1 MTLAELKEFINNL
14 PKDMDNFIVVNG
26 EYGFLNPN
34 DENSL
39 VYRVDK
45 PVLMITL
52 DENDKEILLLHQTR
66 EDVKTIMND
75 GNSEGTK

>member
-1 MTLAELKEFINNL
+1 MTLAELKEFVNNL
-14 PKDMDNFIVVNG
+14 SKDMDNHIVVNG
-26 EYGFLNPN
+26 EYGFLDPN

-45 PVLMITL
+45 PVLMVTV
-52 DENDKEILLLHQTR
+52 DNNDKEILLLHQTR

-75 GNSEGTK
+75 GNS

>member
-45 PVLMITL
+45 PVLMITVDKN
-52 DENDKEILLLHQTR
+52 DEVILLLHQTR
-66 EDVKTIMND
+66 EDVKTSMND
-75 GNSEGTK
+75 GN

>member
-1 MTLAELKEFINNL
+1 MTLGELKESINNL

-26 EYGFLNPN
+26 EYGFLDPN

-45 PVLMITL
+45 PVLIITV
-52 DENDKEILLLHQTR
+52 DKNDKEILLLHQTR
-66 EDVKTIMND
+66 EDVKKLMND
-75 GNSEGTK
+75 GNT

>member
-14 PKDMDNFIVVNG
+14 SKDMDNFIVVNG

-45 PVLMITL
+45 PVLMITV

>member
-26 EYGFLNPN
+26 EYGFLDPN

-45 PVLMITL
+45 PVLMITV
-52 DENDKEILLLHQTR
+52 DKNEEVILLLHQTR
-66 EDVKTIMND
+66 EDVKTSMND
-75 GNSEGTK
+75 GN

>member
-1 MTLAELKEFINNL
+1 MTLGELKESINNL

-26 EYGFLNPN
+26 EYGFLDPN

-45 PVLMITL
+45 PVLIITVDKN
-52 DENDKEILLLHQTR
+52 DEEILLLHQTR
-66 EDVKTIMND
+66 EDVKTLMND
-75 GNSEGTK
+75 GNT

>member
-1 MTLAELKEFINNL
+1 MTLGELKESINNF

-45 PVLMITL
+45 PVLIITVDKN
-52 DENDKEILLLHQTR
+52 DEEILLLHQTR
-66 EDVKTIMND
+66 EDVKKLMND
-75 GNSEGTK
+75 GNT

>member
-14 PKDMDNFIVVNG
+14 PQDMDDHIVVNG
-26 EYGFLNPN
+26 EYGFIDPN

-39 VYRVDK
+39 VYRADK
-45 PVLMITL
+45 PVLMITV
-52 DENDKEILLLHQTR
+52 DKNDKEILLLHQTR

-75 GNSEGTK
+75 GNS

>member
-1 MTLAELKEFINNL
+1 MKLFELKEFINGL
-14 PKDMDNFIVVNG
+14 PEHMDNFVVVNG
-26 EYGFLNPN
+26 EYGFLDPN

-45 PVLMITL
+45 PVLMITV
-52 DENDKEILLLHQTR
+52 DKNDKEILFLHQTR

-75 GNSEGTK
+75 GNS

>member
-14 PKDMDNFIVVNG
+14 PNDMDDYIVVNG
-26 EYGFLNPN
+26 EYGFLDPN

-39 VYRVDK
+39 VYRADK
-45 PVLMITL
+45 PVLMITV
-52 DENDKEILLLHQTR
+52 DKNDKEILLLHQTR

-75 GNSEGTK
+75 GNS